1 MYMFSF
7 ISRFETVFLKGISN
21 SPIFP
26 IVAYIFKDFWAENY
40 LMVPE

>member
-7 ISRFETVFLKGISN
+7 IFKFETVFLKRISN

-40 LMVPE
+40 LMVPQ